1 VILFGSMDWF
11 SWKTWFKRKK
21 DTKEST
27 ELRSLGAD
35 PRIVEQL
42 QQENEKLRRT
52 VDSLL
57 SKFGANVE
65 VNKKSLE
72 GLPQEDLEKLKK
84 LSVTQTKEENS
95 ELFTKLPSATKTDD
109 VTISL
114 IGAGELSQLAKS
126 PSQKKGDTVPRNKE
140 TCSSVASS
148 SSVSSSSSTS
158 CSSISSSS
166 SSTASSNSSSP
177 SSVSLSSDSEESKD
191 FTESSQPSIDARYK
205 NAIFVKSSQ
214 KDEVAVVDTK
224 TIEWWTIVN
233 PETLGEDED
242 KDITLEDSELGE
254 PFAVIQQDDVNESIA
269 NFLAVSIERHPD
281 AKQLSPAELKQL
293 LDGTFAQMK
302 KQGTLSHAY
311 GWGMWL
317 YSSYSWGSYVVRIYR
332 EPTLVKLVLRAAC
345 ILYNQPVLIPVFAR
359 GLWSAA
365 SWALIAYL

>member
-1 VILFGSMDWF
+1 MDWF

-21 DTKEST
+21 DTQEST

-35 PRIVEQL
+35 PKIVEQL

-57 SKFGANVE
+57 TKFGANVE
-65 VNKKSLE
+65 VNKKSLD

-95 ELFTKLPSATKTDD
+95 GLFTKLPSATKTDD

-114 IGAGELSQLAKS
+114 IGEGELGQLAKS
-126 PSQKKGDTVPRNKE
+126 SLQKKGDSVPRIKE
-140 TCSSVASS
+140 TCTNVASS
-148 SSVSSSSSTS
+148 SSSSN
-158 CSSISSSS
+158 SSSS
-166 SSTASSNSSSP
+166 SSP
-177 SSVSLSSDSEESKD
+177 SSASLSSDSEESKD
-191 FTESSQPSIDARYK
+191 STESSQPSIDARYK

-224 TIEWWTIVN
+224 SIEWWTIVN

-254 PFAVIQQDDVNESIA
+254 PFAVVQQDDVNESIA

-293 LDGTFAQMK
+293 LDGTFAQIK
-302 KQGTLSHAY
+302 KQGKMSQAY

-345 ILYNQPVLIPVFAR
+345 VLYNQPVLIPVFAR